1 MNDKHIIVQALER
14 AEQFTGTRTS
24 VPPASITTLDQMVV
38 ELNKAHITFE
48 FVIYVQ
54 MVNAVNLC
62 PMTSQLGSDIK
73 ITNILQGYL
82 YWHLVIELFGYC
94 VRHFNFPVPGMSN
107 TDAVGV
113 GGVSSCSKVCH
124 VAAEQKARMA
134 QACQARGIAVP
145 ELEKWFF
152 LTAGKAVVNVSH
164 GPPTPGAVNGEEDED
179 GESEFLG
186 EDGVD
191 DEG

>member
-1 MNDKHIIVQALER
+1 
-14 AEQFTGTRTS
+14 
-24 VPPASITTLDQMVV
+24 MVV

-48 FVIYVQ
+48 FAIYVQ
-54 MVNAVNLC
+54 MVNAANLC

-82 YWHLVIELFGYC
+82 YWHLVIELLGYC
-94 VRHFNFPVPGMSN
+94 VRNYNFPVPGMSN

-124 VAAEQKARMA
+124 VAVEQKARMV
-134 QACQARGIAVP
+134 QACKDRGIAVP

-152 LTAGKAVVNVSH
+152 LPPGQAVVNVSH
-164 GPPTPGAVNGEEDED
+164 GPPVPGAANGEEDED
-179 GESEFLG
+179 GESEPFGG
-186 EDGVD
+186 EDFGE

>member
-1 MNDKHIIVQALER
+1 
-14 AEQFTGTRTS
+14 
-24 VPPASITTLDQMVV
+24 MVV

-54 MVNAVNLC
+54 MVNAANLC

-82 YWHLVIELFGYC
+82 YWHLVIELLGYC
-94 VRHFNFPVPGMSN
+94 VRNYNFPVPGMSN

-124 VAAEQKARMA
+124 VAVEQKARMV
-134 QACQARGIAVP
+134 QACKDRGIAVP

-152 LTAGKAVVNVSH
+152 QPPGKAVVNAPVH
-164 GPPTPGAVNGEEDED
+164 GAAANGEEDED
-179 GESEFLG
+179 GESEPFGG
-186 EDGVD
+186 EDFGE